1 MCAAHSGLGISL
13 AWFSFMRPTLGR
25 GAAGR

>member
-13 AWFSFMRPTLGR
+13 AWFSFMAPTLGS
-25 GAAGR
+25 GAARG